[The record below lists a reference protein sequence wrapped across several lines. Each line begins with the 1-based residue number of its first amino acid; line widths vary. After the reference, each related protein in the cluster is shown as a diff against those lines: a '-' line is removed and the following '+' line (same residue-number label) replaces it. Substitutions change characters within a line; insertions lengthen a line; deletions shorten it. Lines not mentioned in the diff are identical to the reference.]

1 MEKNAQIRT
10 TVWNKPV
17 GYCSPV
23 KNHNSGRQMAA
34 STRKNYNVLE
44 NKK

>member
-1 MEKNAQIRT
+1 MKVKT

-23 KNHNSGRQMAA
+23 KNHNSGRQLAMR
-34 STRKNYNVLE
+34 TRKNFVV
-44 NKK
+44 K